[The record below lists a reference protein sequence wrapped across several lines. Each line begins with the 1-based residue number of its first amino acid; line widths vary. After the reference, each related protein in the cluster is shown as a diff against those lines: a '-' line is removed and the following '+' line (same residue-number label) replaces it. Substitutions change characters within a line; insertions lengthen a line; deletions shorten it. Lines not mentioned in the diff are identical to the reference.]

1 MVGSLPQTLSA
12 PAAVEPARG
21 SSDIH
26 RTIAAFR
33 RRVGLIGGVALLVLS
48 AVVIFTFQQTPR
60 YTATAE
66 LILDPQKQHV
76 ANINE
81 VMSDLG
87 TDSTAIDTEVQILK
101 SRSLAE
107 RVVAEQ
113 KLDQDPEFN
122 PSLQPTG
129 PLANLLSLGRK
140 ASPINGEIRNHAV
153 TRREHQGVV
162 DRVMADVTARRLA
175 LTYVI
180 QLSFTSVSPA
190 KAATLANA
198 FANGYLIQQLD
209 AKFDATRQ
217 ANEWLNGKVADL
229 RQQVS
234 DAETAVEQYKIAN
247 NLMSANGQSLTE
259 QEISTLDQQ
268 LAQTRAQQ
276 AEQEARLDTAKSQL
290 ARGSTGE
297 DVGEAMTS
305 PVIQT
310 LQAQR
315 AAQTQK
321 IADLEGR
328 YGERNPELLKAK
340 RELADVDVQMKS
352 EIQRIISGLEAQTQ
366 VARQR
371 TASMEASVALS
382 KGALVGNNRA
392 SIRLNELTRNADSA
406 KTLYESLLNRFKETS
421 ASQGLE
427 QSDAR
432 VVSLAK
438 VPDAPSYPKKG
449 SNFAIGLIIA
459 LAAGFGAAFLAEALD
474 SGIATA
480 EDVERFLDVA
490 YLGSIPSLGST
501 LERSTI
507 GAAPAPSKIIDF
519 VVEKPLSSFSEAFRN
534 LRASVLFSK
543 VGREVQV
550 IVITSSLPGEGKTTT
565 SIAMARTMAL
575 AGGRVV
581 LVDCDLRQRGI
592 NRMLATESTVGL
604 LEVLNGA
611 ATLDEALVHDT
622 HSDAMVLPLA
632 RASHTPKDV
641 FGTEAMRRLLTEL
654 RRRFD
659 TVVIDTA
666 PVLAVADTR
675 VLASLADVVV
685 LLVRWRKTA
694 RKAAEASLKLLTSVN
709 AYVAG
714 AAMSQV
720 DLRAQARYGY
730 GDPGYYYRSYKKY
743 YTQ

>member
-12 PAAVEPARG
+12 PTGVEPARG
-21 SSDIH
+21 SADIH

-175 LTYVI
+175 ITYVI

-310 LQAQR
+310 LQA
-315 AAQTQK
+315 
-321 IADLEGR
+321 E
-328 YGERNPELLKAK
+328 P
-340 RELADVDVQMKS
+340 
-352 EIQRIISGLEAQTQ
+352 
-366 VARQR
+366 R
-371 TASMEASVALS
+371 TAQGETRTRRRRCS
-382 KGALVGNNRA
+382 
-392 SIRLNELTRNADSA
+392 NEKRDSA
-406 KTLYESLLNRFKETS
+406 DHL
-421 ASQGLE
+421 
-427 QSDAR
+427 
-432 VVSLAK
+432 
-438 VPDAPSYPKKG
+438 
-449 SNFAIGLIIA
+449 
-459 LAAGFGAAFLAEALD
+459 
-474 SGIATA
+474 
-480 EDVERFLDVA
+480 
-490 YLGSIPSLGST
+490 
-501 LERSTI
+501 RS
-507 GAAPAPSKIIDF
+507 
-519 VVEKPLSSFSEAFRN
+519 
-534 LRASVLFSK
+534 
-543 VGREVQV
+543 
-550 IVITSSLPGEGKTTT
+550 
-565 SIAMARTMAL
+565 
-575 AGGRVV
+575 
-581 LVDCDLRQRGI
+581 
-592 NRMLATESTVGL
+592 
-604 LEVLNGA
+604 
-611 ATLDEALVHDT
+611 
-622 HSDAMVLPLA
+622 
-632 RASHTPKDV
+632 
-641 FGTEAMRRLLTEL
+641 
-654 RRRFD
+654 
-659 TVVIDTA
+659 
-666 PVLAVADTR
+666 
-675 VLASLADVVV
+675 
-685 LLVRWRKTA
+685 
-694 RKAAEASLKLLTSVN
+694 
-709 AYVAG
+709 
-714 AAMSQV
+714 
-720 DLRAQARYGY
+720 
-730 GDPGYYYRSYKKY
+730 
-743 YTQ
+743 